1 MSDALVRVSSLVRS
15 KLLRLALL
23 ATTAVYAI
31 AMVTWVLSSRPS
43 VATPADAAA
52 EAHAATVERLPRE
65 ALEMRQLRCV
75 GWRATRN
82 CSADGARDVAQ
93 DKRCKERVEST
104 ASGYCEVEDVV
115 SGERF
120 RVLQRG
126 CHTVRKRVVFTCAR
140 APDVVAF
147 RAETD
152 RVVETVRAPEFR
164 LPRSSST
171 PSTEAR
177 AGIVMVVYPSLLASV
192 YASIRT
198 LRELMHCQLPIEVWY
213 RPDEMRDAPAG
224 LKTLEDMA
232 EKDAVGGLTLR
243 AIDDLRAVRFAA
255 KVHAIYNSAF
265 DHVLFLD
272 ADNVPVRDP
281 TFLFESEEFVRA
293 GAVFWPDFWLP
304 QCTIFHVVED
314 SLVWQLLDMPYVD
327 MFEQESGQLL
337 IDRRRHAAAMELV
350 HFYAFHTPNLFE
362 QLDLAWG
369 DKDLFRFA
377 WIKLNAPFFMVQK
390 PPAIAGKFVGDSFC
404 GMTMVQHDASGRV
417 LFLHRNYNKLTG
429 RPHRHDEEHQGKAQE
444 QVSSTQPDQDRAV
457 VIRDAIA
464 HANDNTSA
472 HAPLATLERASE
484 PDELPDPAIWT
495 HLWSFRNSSPRND
508 YQIVIYQAPAG
519 FPPLQKCYGPRG
531 LRDNKHF
538 YAQEFASL
546 DFSGLETHIRRFAME
561 GIQLVDTFRASM
573 TNETH

>member
-1 MSDALVRVSSLVRS
+1 MSDALVRLSSLVRP
-15 KLLRLALL
+15 KLLRLLLL
-23 ATTAVYAI
+23 ATTAVYTI
-31 AMVTWVLSSRPS
+31 AMVTWVLSSRQS

-65 ALEMRQLRCV
+65 ALEMRQLRCI

-93 DKRCKERVEST
+93 DKRCDERVEST

-126 CHTVRKRVVFTCAR
+126 CRTVRKRAVFTCSR

-147 RAETD
+147 RVESD
-152 RVVETVRAPEFR
+152 RVVEAVRAPAFR
-164 LPRSSST
+164 LPRSRT

-192 YASIRT
+192 YALIRT

-213 RPDEMRDAPAG
+213 RPDEMRDVPAG

-232 EKDAVGGLTLR
+232 EKDAVGGLTIR
-243 AIDDLRAVRFAA
+243 AIDDLRAVRYAT

-281 TFLFESEEFVRA
+281 TFLFESEEFVRT

-304 QCTIFHVVED
+304 QHTIFHVVED

-327 MFEQESGQLL
+327 MFEQESGQLV
-337 IDRRRHAAAMELV
+337 IDRRRHAAATELV
-350 HFYAFHTPNLFE
+350 HFYALHTSNLFE

-377 WIKLNAPFFMVQK
+377 WIKLNAPFFMVQT
-390 PPAIAGKFVGDSFC
+390 PPAVAGKLVGDSFC

-417 LFLHRNYNKLTG
+417 LFLHRNANKLTG
-429 RPHRHDEEHQGKAQE
+429 RPHQHDEKHQSE
-444 QVSSTQPDQDRAV
+444 QQKQVGSTQPDPDRAV
-457 VIRDAIA
+457 VPEDAIA
-464 HANDNTSA
+464 HANANTSA
-472 HAPLATLERASE
+472 QTPLATLERASE
-484 PDELPDPAIWT
+484 SDELSDPAMWT
-495 HLWSFRNSSPRND
+495 HLWSFRNSSPRDD
-508 YQIVIYQAPAG
+508 YRVTTYKAPPG
-519 FPPLQKCYGPRG
+519 FPSWQGCYGPRNF
-531 LRDNKHF
+531 RYNEHF

-546 DFSGLETHIRRFAME
+546 DFSGLETHLRRFAME
-561 GIQLVDTFRASM
+561 GAQLVDTFRAPM
-573 TNETH
+573 AKETR